1 MYWFS
6 RIFGVLIVLALL
18 VPSWA
23 QDAKDKPAK
32 DKKEAVKDKKKT
44 DPKVKPKEDGEPEE
58 KVKYGGTLLGK
69 LKQME
74 ANSQKDFTLT
84 VTIYLKEPDPGQ
96 QQNLINLNNQLRNQI
111 AQLNQYILNKDR
123 NNAIATQNAIAQTR
137 VQIAQTQNLL
147 FRKKEVSQ
155 DFELRAADTVKVRSN
170 FPPVEYDD
178 KGNLK
183 RWTAKELKALKGNS
197 KLPGYPAEYDALR
210 PGQGIQVYLAKALP
224 TKSPKG
230 LKTEEPMETMRP
242 DVVMILIVQEA
253 QMPPR

>member
-6 RIFGVLIVLALL
+6 RIFGVLVMLALL
-18 VPSWA
+18 VPTWA

-32 DKKEAVKDKKKT
+32 DKKAAAKDKKKT
-44 DPKVKPKEDGEPEE
+44 DPKVKPKDDAEPEE
-58 KVKYGGTLLGK
+58 KVSYGGTALGK
-69 LKQME
+69 LKHMD

-84 VTIYLKEPDPGQ
+84 IYGKEPDPGQ
-96 QQNLINLNNQLRNQI
+96 QQQLVNLQNQLARQI

-123 NNAIATQNAIAQTR
+123 NNAFATQQAIGQTR
-137 VQIAQTQNLL
+137 LQIAQTQTKL
-147 FRKKEVSQ
+147 FRTKEI
-155 DFELRAADTVKVRSN
+155 DIELRASDNVKVRSN
-170 FPPVEYDD
+170 FPPTEYDD

-183 RWTAKELKALKGNS
+183 RWTAKELKALKGKS

-224 TKSPKG
+224 KKGAKG
-230 LKTEEPMETMRP
+230 LKTEDPVETMRP
-242 DVVMILIVQEA
+242 EVVMILIVQEA